1 MTTHD
6 MPTCGFRSGGRDW
19 VTVTG
24 AGVGRFWF
32 SSLSL
37 VCGHSHTHHDC
48 VEVSPGRPPPLLW
61 VNPWD
66 QHPQAPVHLLAGR
79 SW

>member
-1 MTTHD
+1 MTTRD
-6 MPTCGFRSGGRDW
+6 VPTCGFRSGGRDW

-24 AGVGRFWF
+24 GGGSGSLLSPLCAGQSR
-32 SSLSL
+32 
-37 VCGHSHTHHDC
+37 THHDF

-66 QHPQAPVHLLAGR
+66 QHPQAPVHLPAGL